1 MFINKELI
9 NISLFI
15 FIKKIN
21 FYKIKLFT
29 NLFNIN
35 LYFIIYLKVDVRK
48 LYYVPAYNIIT
59 YKYTL

>member
-1 MFINKELI
+1 MFINKDLI

-15 FIKKIN
+15 IIKKIN

-48 LYYVPAYNIIT
+48 L
-59 YKYTL
+59 

>member
-48 LYYVPAYNIIT
+48 LYYVPAYNIKT